1 MKLARSAARI
11 TNMNESSLLGNYTK
25 LEQRLWERE
34 AEIRE
39 IKARMVLLAV
49 AYWRKTGLRIR

>member
-1 MKLARSAARI
+1 
-11 TNMNESSLLGNYTK
+11 MNESTMLGNYTK

-39 IKARMVLLAV
+39 VKARMELLAV
-49 AYWRKTGLRIR
+49 AYWRKTGWRVR